1 MKIASLKI
9 NTLEHFHSTELEGR
23 GGLTSH
29 IRSPIWEMSGKN
41 HLLGQARREEGR
53 DFSLFYLIKKEK
65 EKKKKKKEKETHVP
79 CHDQFSFL
87 FFSFF

>member
-41 HLLGQARREEGR
+41 HLLGQASREEGSER
-53 DFSLFYLIKKEK
+53 GQGF
-65 EKKKKKKEKETHVP
+65 
-79 CHDQFSFL
+79 
-87 FFSFF
+87 